1 MKLLKSWVSS
11 ANSKFTEFPLNN
23 LPYGV
28 FSTSKLDKRCGI
40 AIGDM
45 ILDCQAV
52 EEAGLIKFNSG
63 SIFKNPFWN
72 NLMELGADEWAR
84 FRKEITLLLSLDVY
98 AEKLTNMLVPQP
110 EVELHTPFLVSEFTD
125 FWSCKH
131 HAVNAGTMLRGAENA
146 LPLNWNHMPIGYNGR
161 ASSVKISGTNF
172 NRPWG
177 QLKRPNETLPFFAP
191 SKRFDFELE
200 IGAIVGSK
208 SNGPLTVQQADD
220 IIFGYVLL
228 NDWSA
233 RDIQAWEYVPLGPF
247 LGKSFAS
254 TISPWIVTLDG
265 AYPLS
270 VQPTCS

>member
-84 FRKEITLLLSLDVY
+84 FR
-98 AEKLTNMLVPQP
+98 
-110 EVELHTPFLVSEFTD
+110 
-125 FWSCKH
+125 
-131 HAVNAGTMLRGAENA
+131 
-146 LPLNWNHMPIGYNGR
+146 
-161 ASSVKISGTNF
+161 
-172 NRPWG
+172 
-177 QLKRPNETLPFFAP
+177 
-191 SKRFDFELE
+191 
-200 IGAIVGSK
+200 
-208 SNGPLTVQQADD
+208 
-220 IIFGYVLL
+220 
-228 NDWSA
+228 
-233 RDIQAWEYVPLGPF
+233 
-247 LGKSFAS
+247 
-254 TISPWIVTLDG
+254 
-265 AYPLS
+265 
-270 VQPTCS
+270 